1 METVRIRIVEDER
14 GSVAVEAALALP
26 FVIAFAFAIFE
37 FGGMLYAYEMVQTG
51 VRDAARY
58 LARVPDP
65 TASETQA
72 RAIAVTGSPSGSGAS
87 RVAGWS
93 DRDVTV
99 SYASAPNPVDAA
111 TGLRAYRGSDP
122 LRIVTVSTT
131 FQPRGLGLLSA
142 IGLGPIQVAASHTE
156 RHVGQ

>member
-1 METVRIRIVEDER
+1 MTDDS

-37 FGGMLYAYEMVQTG
+37 FGGMLYSYEMVQTG

-65 TASETQA
+65 DASETQA
-72 RAIAVTGSPSGSGAS
+72 KAIAVTGSPTGSGAT

-93 DRDVTV
+93 ARDVTV

-111 TGLRAYRGSDP
+111 TGLRAYRGGDP
-122 LRIVTVSTT
+122 LRIVTVGTT
-131 FQPRGLGLLSA
+131 FQPRGLGLLSV
-142 IGLGPIQVAASHTE
+142 IGLGPIQVTATHTE